1 MQFIRNGP
9 DIPERL
15 LQAHEEGRVA
25 FFCGAGIS
33 YPAGLPGFGAL
44 AKTLYSSS
52 GVTPNPTQKAA
63 LKANQYDS
71 AIGLLEGDL
80 VGGRGAVRR
89 ELAKILTPTV
99 VPAKATETHKA
110 LLTLGRC
117 RNGKLHLITTNFD
130 RIFEAAME
138 RNTATKTYL
147 APLLPLPKNNWDGL
161 VYLHGLLP
169 QEVNDSD
176 LDCLVVSSGDFGLA
190 YLTERWA
197 ARFVSEL
204 FRNYTV
210 CFVGYSLDDPILRY
224 MMDALAADRQRGEAF
239 HEMFAFGGY
248 TKGKEKE
255 YRAEWLAKKVTP
267 ILYWKSKTHRY
278 LHETLIRWSEIY
290 RDGVRGKEM
299 IVLKEAIAN
308 PLIKTQED
316 DFVGRVLW
324 ALSDPSGL
332 PARRFAELDPAP
344 SLDWLEPLTENKFQR
359 RDLDRFGI
367 TPKTDVDGELAFSL
381 LNRPTPYTLAPRMTL
396 VADGKTAGGWDDVQR
411 WLALWLLRYL
421 DDPALILW
429 IARRGSQLHERF
441 ATMIDD
447 RLNIIAVFERDGRI
461 DEIEDL
467 RKRSP
472 SGIPRP
478 MLRTL
483 WRLLLSHRVKFSS
496 PGTDIFRWIERFKR
510 DGLTPSLRQN
520 LSDLLTPCIE
530 FRRPSRWGIN
540 ADANTTPQRIKE
552 IVDCNLRLRSDHVH
566 SYLHDLMG
574 ITGWQTALPDLLP
587 DVSLLLRDALDL
599 MHEVEGANE
608 HNDLSYIHQP
618 SISQH
623 AQNQAFDDWT
633 ALIELVRDAW
643 GALSSRSLEQANLA
657 AEQWQQIPYPLFKR
671 LAFFAAAQ
679 GTIIPTEL
687 ALGWLLGDEC
697 WWLWSV
703 ETQRETMR
711 LLVALAPRL
720 SPTQME
726 RLGAA
731 ILDGPPR
738 VMFID
743 DLEPEEWV
751 RTVDREVWFRLAKLI
766 AAGANLETKAQS
778 AEDRLSK
785 KYQEWQL
792 LADERDEFPFWT
804 GGGEELRKF
813 EATPHRRR
821 ALVEW
826 LKRHPQ
832 ANHWQG
838 DDWQQRC
845 RDDFSTT
852 FCALY
857 ALGCEG
863 IWPED
868 RWRETLQAWVDEKLL
883 KLSWRHAATLLSRA
897 PVEIFAALSYSI
909 SLWLKELSKVFESN
923 ADLFFVLCQRIL
935 SMDHQDG
942 MDSSEPVMRAINHP
956 VGHVTEALLR
966 WWYRNKLEDNQ
977 GLRTELVP
985 VFTLLCDSRI
995 PSYRHARV
1003 LLASHAISLFRVD
1016 PEWTMQNLLPFFS
1029 WQIPAEEAR
1038 SAWVGFLWSP
1048 RLYRPLFEVI
1058 KVSFLETSKHY
1069 DELGECSRQYA
1080 ALLTFAALEQRDIFT
1095 TAELKSATQSLPEK
1109 GLQETAFAL
1118 VQALEGAGKQKAEYW
1133 RNKIEPYWK
1142 SVWPKSR
1149 EYKTAALSDVLAR
1162 LCITAN
1168 KAFPEA
1174 FTVLRH
1180 WLQPADYPGPIFS
1193 MLLEQGLAT
1202 SFPDDTLAFL
1212 DAMVGDTV
1220 NWPPGIL
1227 SNCLGDIKTANP
1239 GLEGDKRYRRLLEC
1253 IRRDSI

>member
-1 MQFIRNGP
+1 MQFIKNGP
-9 DIPERL
+9 EVPERL

-33 YPAGLPGFGAL
+33 YPAGLPGFGDL
-44 AKTLYSSS
+44 AKILYNSL
-52 GVTPNPTQKAA
+52 GVTPNPTQEAA
-63 LKANQYDS
+63 LKVKQYDS
-71 AIGLLEGDL
+71 AIGLLEADL

-89 ELAKILTPTV
+89 ELATILTPTV
-99 VPAKATETHKA
+99 MSARATETHRA
-110 LLTLGRC
+110 LLTLSRC

-138 RNTATKTYL
+138 RNTALKTYL

-169 QEVNDSD
+169 QDVNDSD

-197 ARFVSEL
+197 SRFVSEL

-224 MMDALAADRQRGEAF
+224 MMDALAADRQRGEAV

-248 TKGKEKE
+248 TKGEDKDCRE
-255 YRAEWLAKKVTP
+255 EWQAKNVTP
-267 ILYWKSKTHRY
+267 ILYWKIKNHRY
-278 LHETLIRWSEIY
+278 LHETLVRWSETY
-290 RDGVRGKEM
+290 RDGALGKEM
-299 IVLKEAIAN
+299 IVLKEAMAN
-308 PLIKTQED
+308 PLVKTQDD

-344 SLDWLEPLTENKFQR
+344 SLDWLEPLAENRFQR

-396 VADGKTAGGWDDVQR
+396 VADGKSGGGWDDVQH

-429 IARRGSQLHERF
+429 IVKRGSQLHENF
-441 ATMIDD
+441 AARIDD
-447 RLNIIAVFERDGRI
+447 RLNKIIAYERD
-461 DEIEDL
+461 EKTNELEDIR
-467 RKRSP
+467 RKSP
-472 SGIPRP
+472 GGIPRP

-483 WRLLLSHRVKFSS
+483 WRLLLSQRVKFSS
-496 PGTDIFRWIERFKR
+496 PDSDLFMWIERFKR

-520 LSDLLTPCIE
+520 LCDLLAPCIE
-530 FRRPSRWGIN
+530 FRKPSRWELN
-540 ADANTTPQRIKE
+540 VDTDTTPQRIKQ
-552 IVDCNLRLRSDHVH
+552 IVDWDLRLRSDHVH
-566 SYLHDLMG
+566 SYLHDLIG
-574 ITGWQTALPDLLP
+574 SPGWQDSLPDLLP
-587 DVSLLLRDALDL
+587 DVSLLLKDALDL
-599 MHEVEGANE
+599 MREVEGASE
-608 HNDLSYIHQP
+608 HSDLSFIHQP
-618 SISQH
+618 SISHH

-643 GALSSRSLEQANLA
+643 IELSKRSPEQSLLA
-657 AEQWQQIPYPLFKR
+657 AELWWQVPYPLFKR
-671 LAFFAAAQ
+671 LAFFAAAH
-679 GTIIPTEL
+679 GSIIPAEL
-687 ALGWLLGDEC
+687 ALEWLLGGEC
-697 WWLWSV
+697 WWLWSL
-703 ETQRETMR
+703 ETQRETLR
-711 LLVALAPRL
+711 LLAALAPRL
-720 SPTQME
+720 SPAHIEM
-726 RLGAA
+726 LGTA
-731 ILDGPPR
+731 IVNGPPR
-738 VMFID
+738 AMFID
-743 DLEPEEWV
+743 DIEPEEWV
-751 RTVDREVWFRLAKLI
+751 RTVDRKVWLRLAKLVG
-766 AAGANLETKAQS
+766 AGARLAARAQ
-778 AEDRLSK
+778 AAREKLSK
-785 KYQEWQL
+785 KHPEWRLQV
-792 LADERDEFPFWT
+792 DERDEFSFWM
-804 GGGEELRKF
+804 GGGEELQKI

-852 FCALY
+852 VCTLY
-857 ALGCEG
+857 ALSCEE

-868 RWRETLQAWVDEKLL
+868 RWREALQAWVDEKLL

-897 PVEIFAALSYSI
+897 PAEIFAALSYSI
-909 SLWLKELSKVFESN
+909 SLWLKELSKVFEGN
-923 ADLFFVLCQRIL
+923 TDLFLDLCQRIL

-942 MDSSEPVMRAINHP
+942 VDSSEPVIRAINHP

-1016 PEWTMQNLLPFFS
+1016 PKWTMQNLLPFFS

-1058 KVSFLETSKHY
+1058 KVSFLETAEHY
-1069 DELGECSRQYA
+1069 DELGECGRQYA
-1080 ALLTFAALEQRDIFT
+1080 TLLTFAALEPRDVFST
-1095 TAELKSATQSLPEK
+1095 GELKSATQALPEK
-1109 GLQETAFAL
+1109 GIQQAAFAL

-1142 SVWPKSR
+1142 SVWPKSHD
-1149 EYKTAALSDVLAR
+1149 YKTAALSDVLAR
-1162 LCITAN
+1162 LCITADGS
-1168 KAFPEA
+1168 FPEA
-1174 FTVLRH
+1174 LKVLRH
-1180 WLQPADYPGPIFS
+1180 WLQPVDYPGHIFS
-1193 MLLEQGLAT
+1193 MLIEQGLAQN
-1202 SFPDDTLAFL
+1202 FPDDTLAFL
-1212 DAMVGDTV
+1212 DAVVGDTV
-1220 NWPPGIL
+1220 AWPPGYLIE
-1227 SNCLGDIKTANP
+1227 CLDIIRTADP
-1239 GLEGDKRYRRLLEC
+1239 SLEGDGRYRRLFEQT
-1253 IRRDSI
+1253 RR